1 MLRNYLTIAW
11 RSLKRDKLFAFLN
24 IFGLAIGVT
33 ACLLIYIY
41 VQDELSYDA
50 HHAKKDQIFRVQG
63 HFKFGDQHDHFG
75 IVPFPTVRTLLNE
88 FPEIESGTQLFQLG
102 TTTLL
107 HEGKPFV

>member
-1 MLRNYLTIAW
+1 MLKNYLTIAW
-11 RSLKRDKLFAFLN
+11 RSLMRDKLFAFLN

-50 HHAKKDQIFRVQG
+50 HHTKKDRIYRVQA
-63 HFKFGDQHDHFG
+63 HFKFGDTHDHFG

-88 FPEIESGTQLFQLG
+88 FPEIEGGT
-102 TTTLL
+102 
-107 HEGKPFV
+107 